1 VLPSRLLLWASALA
15 LLAAALWLWP
25 DVPAR
30 VPVHFGADGAP
41 DRWAERSLWS
51 WFGLPLVGLA
61 LAAGLDGVA
70 RWAVRHPE
78 MPAVNLPDKAAVLA
92 LPPERRAPVLDRV
105 AALLYA
111 VGVTCLFAFALI
123 QVGTWTAAHGS
134 DGAPWVLAGGLL
146 AVVGPLAVLVWGLVR
161 VSAEVRRQ
169 REGA

>member
-1 VLPSRLLLWASALA
+1 MLPSRALMWASALG
-15 LLAAALWLWP
+15 LLAAAAWLWP

-30 VPVHFGADGAP
+30 VPVHFGADGTP
-41 DRWAERSLWS
+41 DRWVDRSIWS

-61 LAAGLDGVA
+61 LAAGLDGLT

-78 MPAVNLPDKAAVLA
+78 MPGVNLPDKAAILA

-105 AALLYA
+105 AALLYGI
-111 VGVTCLFAFALI
+111 GVACLTAFALLFAG
-123 QVGTWTAAHGS
+123 VWAEAHGA
-134 DGAPWVLAGGLL
+134 GGRGWVLAGGLV

-169 REGA
+169 REAA